1 MPASRSDRCAATVV
15 SRSSDNRTGVGA
27 MRRASWSAS
36 SIASLADGPDRSAR
50 VRGRSHHHF
59 DSLQLVGQLRQPAHV
74 LVGLVPSVP
83 LYRLH
88 GCGQDPVRIAGGHP
102 DAHRAHVDTE
112 PSTTAG
118 VVAPGPIR
126 QTVIGIDHVLAPAYF
141 CA

>member
-36 SIASLADGPDRSAR
+36 SIASLADETGPVGEGAR
-50 VRGRSHHHF
+50 QSHHHF

-83 LYRLH
+83 LHRLH

-112 PSTTAG
+112 PSTAAG
-118 VVAPGPIR
+118 IVAPGPIR
-126 QTVIGIDHVLAPAYF
+126 QTVIGIGHGLAPAYF